1 VLRTFG
7 DFLKPFKR
15 FLPALQQTVE
25 TVAEFFTTLVTYL
38 KIGVNEKQARHR
50 ELTLGTW
57 AIRPASKSLPTYP
70 GDYFLMITAKVKVLT
85 TLLLLAHLV
94 LPVAAS
100 AAVRHIWAVNDGE
113 KVERDDL
120 NNPNKTGNSAWD
132 GRKIKI
138 FGARNEVIAFQVIFE
153 AGSEAIKQLT
163 VKLPELRQSNGR
175 ARITYTPPT
184 VDPTNYVGRPIQLF
198 SVNYMHVEKPSH
210 ADWVF
215 KPGSPAAPQDPTGW
229 KPVQLVPENAKTG
242 RGGFP
247 LRVDPAQN
255 QAVWIEVYTDRNLP
269 RGLYRG
275 QVAITADGQSHTI
288 PIELE
293 LFDFALPDQNSMD
306 AMVYYESLQPVMY
319 QGRNLDAEYHR
330 FARRQRVE
338 LVHAYDIKSASA
350 AAWRFNG
357 KDFTIGRG
365 YQGPGEGVGNR
376 IIPRTFYGPGK
387 EFDERASA
395 WRQSNAWMRFIAQN
409 FPRAVTFLY
418 LPDEPG
424 RSQYAYIRQLSEN
437 LHSNPGP
444 GKALPVFVTKHYVKD
459 LDGYIDIWDTG
470 PLGYDIDRAVAERAR
485 GHKYWIYNGGR
496 PAAGGIVIDT
506 PATDPRATIW
516 ACFKHGVDNYFY
528 WHGVHWQHNRQKV
541 GERKQNVW
549 SNPITFDN
557 RGQPNKPM
565 DDQGYINGD
574 GVLMYPGED
583 KLHPEEDRGIAGP
596 VSTVQLANF
605 RRGLQDHQ
613 YLTLARRLGLNS
625 LIDDSLEAVVP
636 RVFSD
641 TKSTIGFAETG
652 NEYERARYK
661 LAKAIAQ
668 NKSR

>member
-1 VLRTFG
+1 MSS
-7 DFLKPFKR
+7 
-15 FLPALQQTVE
+15 
-25 TVAEFFTTLVTYL
+25 
-38 KIGVNEKQARHR
+38 ARR
-50 ELTLGTW
+50 LT
-57 AIRPASKSLPTYP
+57 A
-70 GDYFLMITAKVKVLT
+70 
-85 TLLLLAHLV
+85 LLLLTHL
-94 LPVAAS
+94 LWPVAAS

-113 KVERDDL
+113 KIQRDDL
-120 NNPNKTGNSAWD
+120 NNANKAGNSAWD

-138 FGARNEVIAFQVIFE
+138 FGARNEVLAFQVIIE
-153 AGSEAIKQLT
+153 ANSEGIKQLT

-175 ARITYTPPT
+175 ARITYAPPT

-198 SVNYMHVEKPSH
+198 SVNYMHVEMPSH
-210 ADWVF
+210 ANWVF
-215 KPGSPAAPQDPTGW
+215 RPGSQAAPQDPTGW
-229 KPVQLVPENAKTG
+229 KPVQLVPENATTG

-247 LRVDPAQN
+247 LTVGPTQN
-255 QAVWIEVYTDRNLP
+255 QAVWIEVYLNRNLP
-269 RGLYRG
+269 AGLYRG
-275 QVAITADGQSHTI
+275 QLTITADGQRQTI

-306 AMVYYESLQPVMY
+306 AMVYYESPQPVMY
-319 QGRNLDAEYHR
+319 QGRNLDAQYHR
-330 FARRQRVE
+330 FAHRQRVE

-350 AAWRFNG
+350 AARRFNG

-395 WRQSNAWMRFIAQN
+395 WRQSDSWMRFIARN

-424 RSQYAYIRQLSEN
+424 RSEYAYIRKLSEN

-444 GKALPVFVTKHYVKD
+444 GKALPVFVTKHYVKE

-470 PLGYDIDRAVAERAR
+470 PLGYDIERAVAERVR

-496 PAAGGIVIDT
+496 PAAGAIVIDA

-541 GERKQNVW
+541 GERRQNVW

-613 YLTLARRLGLNS
+613 YLTLARQRGLNS
-625 LIDDSLEAVVP
+625 LINESLEAVVP

-641 TKSTIGFAETG
+641 SKGTIGFAETG

-661 LAKAIAQ
+661 LAQSIAQ
-668 NKSR
+668 RKGRK